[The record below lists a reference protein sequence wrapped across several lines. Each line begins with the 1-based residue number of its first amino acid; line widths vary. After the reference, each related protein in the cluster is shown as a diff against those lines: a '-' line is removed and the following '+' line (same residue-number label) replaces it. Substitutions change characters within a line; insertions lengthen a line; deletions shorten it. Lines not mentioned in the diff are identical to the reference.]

1 MEKRQEEKLKE
12 LQILEQNLQN
22 IIIQKQTYLLEMTDI
37 NNALEELSKQK
48 DDVYKIVGS
57 LMVKTKKEEVEKE
70 LKQKKEITEIRIKN
84 LDKQEQIFN
93 EKSLKMR
100 EELMDEFRSMKK

>member
-70 LKQKKEITEIRIKN
+70 LRQKKEITEIRIKN